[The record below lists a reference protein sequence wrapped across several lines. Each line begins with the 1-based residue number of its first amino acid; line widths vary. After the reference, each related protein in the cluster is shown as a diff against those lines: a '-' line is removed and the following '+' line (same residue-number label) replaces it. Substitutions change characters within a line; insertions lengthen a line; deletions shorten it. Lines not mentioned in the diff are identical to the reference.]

1 MRNSILFVLAL
12 LGFLLIESCETRTP
26 EYFECSSSPN
36 SPCEIT
42 QSSNN
47 SNYSISISAGPHNKG
62 DEITIELVSN
72 GNFSFGQAKSVDL
85 FCNER
90 SVYNFGNVLNFI
102 SNQRTVTL
110 PNNIFGDHCFT
121 IRVTREG
128 ATFGNGDDELW
139 VSEPFIIN

>member
-1 MRNSILFVLAL
+1 MRNSILFVGVF

-26 EYFECSSSPN
+26 EYFECSSSPS

-42 QSSNN
+42 QSSSN

-62 DEITIELVSN
+62 DEITIELVSISN
-72 GNFSFGQAKSVDL
+72 YQFGQAKSVDL
-85 FCNER
+85 FCNDR
-90 SVYNFGNVLNFI
+90 LVYNFGGFLNFL
-102 SNQRTVTL
+102 SNPRTVTL

-128 ATFGNGDDELW
+128 ATVSNGDDELY

>member
-1 MRNSILFVLAL
+1 MRNSIQFVGVLF
-12 LGFLLIESCETRTP
+12 GFLLIESCKTQTP

-62 DEITIELVSN
+62 DDIIIELVSIN
-72 GNFSFGQAKSVDL
+72 NSSFGQGKSVDL

-90 SVYNFGNVLNFI
+90 LVYNFGNILNFI

-128 ATFGNGDDELW
+128 TTLGNGDDVW
-139 VSEPFIIN
+139 VSKPFIIN